1 MEFICMS
8 SSVTVGMLP
17 PQYRFSFHSGPRDG
31 EIRCPACNG
40 ATHPQPLPLAV
51 YVDAERTVSVD
62 TICRYCRDCDLVTA
76 YREDID
82 AGLAEHFL
90 MNDPS
95 SDPSSD
101 PSIVGAPYLVL
112 GTFDQAALSLRG
124 GTPISL
130 HETTNYLHDFKE
142 VLVPAGDR
150 ACDAM
155 AA

>member
-1 MEFICMS
+1 MEFICIP

-17 PQYRFSFHSGPRDG
+17 PQYRFSFHCGRKDG

-40 ATHPQPLPLAV
+40 ATHPHPLPLAV
-51 YVDAERTVSVD
+51 YLDAERTVSVD
-62 TICRYCRDCDLVTA
+62 TMCRYCRDCDLITA
-76 YREDID
+76 YREDVD
-82 AGLAEHFL
+82 AGLAEHFH

-95 SDPSSD
+95 SDSSVAG
-101 PSIVGAPYLVL
+101 PPYLVL
-112 GTFDQAALSLRG
+112 GTFDQAALSLRC

-130 HETTNYLHDFKE
+130 HETTSYLHDFKE
-142 VLVPAGDR
+142 VLVPCGER